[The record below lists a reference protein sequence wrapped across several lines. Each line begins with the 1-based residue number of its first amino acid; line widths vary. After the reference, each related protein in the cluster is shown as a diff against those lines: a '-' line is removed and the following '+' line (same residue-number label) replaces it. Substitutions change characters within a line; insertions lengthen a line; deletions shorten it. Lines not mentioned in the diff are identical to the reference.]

1 MKADNT
7 DYLRLA
13 TRRRSDDARHRALAA
28 LTELQNTGA
37 PITIT
42 LLARHAHVARS
53 WIYTQPDLIEAIHD
67 APDNRSSPP
76 AAARTAT
83 SDASWQRRIELAHAR
98 IAELTDENK
107 KLRHQLAIAHGQRR
121 ADTITS
127 SSTTPSPTHIP
138 SSAPTTTW

>member
-7 DYLRLA
+7 EYLRLA
-13 TRRRSDDARHRALAA
+13 TRRRSDEARHRAFAA
-28 LTELQNTGA
+28 LAELQNAGA

-42 LLARHAHVARS
+42 LLARRGHVARS
-53 WIYTQPDLIEAIHD
+53 WIYTQPDLIEAIQDTHT
-67 APDNRSSPP
+67 NRTSPP
-76 AAARTAT
+76 PAARTAA
-83 SDASWQRRIELAHAR
+83 SDASWRRRVELADAR

-107 KLRHQLAIAHGQRR
+107 KLRHQLAIAHGERR

-127 SSTTPSPTHIP
+127 TSTTPPATQMP